1 MTSTNSTDI
10 KKISQVWNN
19 NAPLTNYTTN
29 TLHDVSL
36 PQHFPLNSSHQL
48 HVLQQD
54 CYMLG
59 VYSTQIHI
67 LH

>member
-1 MTSTNSTDI
+1 MTTKSKDI
-10 KKISQVWNN
+10 KKISQVQNN
-19 NAPLTNYTTN
+19 NTPLIDCTTN
-29 TLHDVSL
+29 TLNDVSL
-36 PQHFPLNSSHQL
+36 PQHFPPNSSHQL

-59 VYSTQIHI
+59 VYSTQIRI